1 MLLGRPCS
9 HSLKVAKRLR
19 RRVATFIGMTSVEKK
34 DINVAV
40 VLRTSRYASVHTP
53 FDGDVMMI
61 PLLFLLSFASTMPS
75 TNLNSTCKARRR
87 PRFQAKMSRTLS
99 RAVFTTRAL
108 PGTSSNK
115 RGEAFPRTRKRF
127 APSRRA

>member
-61 PLLFLLSFASTMPS
+61 PLLFLLAFASTMPS
-75 TNLNSTCKARRR
+75 TNLNSTCQSAKA
-87 PRFQAKMSRTLS
+87 A
-99 RAVFTTRAL
+99 AL
-108 PGTSSNK
+108 PGQDEQ
-115 RGEAFPRTRKRF
+115 GAFESCLHDESAARDEL
-127 APSRRA
+127 